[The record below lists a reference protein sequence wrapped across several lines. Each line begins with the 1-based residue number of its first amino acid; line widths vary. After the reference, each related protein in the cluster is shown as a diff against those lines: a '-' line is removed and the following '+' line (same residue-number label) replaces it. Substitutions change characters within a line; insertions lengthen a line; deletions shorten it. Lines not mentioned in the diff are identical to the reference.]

1 MPSGTA
7 DRAGS
12 AGRWLLSRLRTR
24 WVWSPCQ
31 ESLSH
36 PDPSGTGGEGRM
48 PAVDGVGEPCAGEPH
63 ARFEVAGVGDGVYVA
78 DSPEGRDN
86 IGLRIPQ
93 LAGIATQVGLLST
106 DPAQPVTGYG

>member
-48 PAVDGVGEPCAGEPH
+48 PAVNGVGEPCAGEPH
-63 ARFEVAGVGDGVYVA
+63 ARFEVAGVGNGQSLTTATGVGQPTGKPAAY
-78 DSPEGRDN
+78 EGPRPY
-86 IGLRIPQ
+86 RR
-93 LAGIATQVGLLST
+93 
-106 DPAQPVTGYG
+106 